1 MARPGPV
8 AYARERRIGCIGRTC
23 DACVYSK
30 VELWHDIVCLGMASL
45 SSRLHVRTSRR
56 SRFTERVPT
65 CRHNPHA
72 QLCKPSPLAER
83 GVGERGPKPDAPNY
97 HRSTA
102 RAIGNLGRSQV
113 MILDPDLGHHLV

>member
-45 SSRLHVRTSRR
+45 SSRLHVRTSLAVLVLLNAFQRAGTILMPSCASPHPWR
-56 SRFTERVPT
+56 SKVWA
-65 CRHNPHA
+65 NVA
-72 QLCKPSPLAER
+72 QNQTQLTTT
-83 GVGERGPKPDAPNY
+83 GPP
-97 HRSTA
+97 
-102 RAIGNLGRSQV
+102 RAQSEI
-113 MILDPDLGHHLV
+113 